1 MKSPIIP
8 QVLPI
13 DWPSVKMIETALHNS
28 PSKTICLE
36 INDCLYQLSIEGK
49 WFKFSR
55 LTKKR
60 TIKRATIFETIGEIY
75 NKAMHGQNWRIAEAP
90 I

>member
-1 MKSPIIP
+1 MKTTIIS
-8 QVLPI
+8 QALPL
-13 DWPSVKMIETALHNS
+13 DWPAVKRIETALHSS

-36 INDCLYQLSIEGK
+36 INNSFYQLSIEGQ

-60 TIKRATIFETIGEIY
+60 TIKRATIFETIAEIY
-75 NKAMHGQNWRIAEAP
+75 NNAIHGNNWRIAQSP